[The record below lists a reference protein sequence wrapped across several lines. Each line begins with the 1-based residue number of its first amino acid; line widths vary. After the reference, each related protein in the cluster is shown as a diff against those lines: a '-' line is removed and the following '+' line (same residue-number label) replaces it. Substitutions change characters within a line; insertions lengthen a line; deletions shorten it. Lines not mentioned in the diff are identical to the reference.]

1 MLEIKGLTHGFGE
14 RVLYENVNIRLNKGE
29 KVGLVGLNGTGKTTL
44 INIINGNLI
53 FDKGSVIWE
62 KRVKVGYLDQQAKV
76 DENLTVM
83 EYLKLAF
90 ADLLKKEQEY
100 YDILELMSIAE
111 GKEFDDLLIKSNK
124 LFEYIDSNDIYSVE
138 AQIKKVASGLGVE
151 AFGYNTKL
159 SNLSGG
165 QRAKC
170 ILTKLLLDKPDVLI
184 LDEPTNFLD
193 SSHIEWLSKYL
204 KNLDGTFII
213 VSHDIAFLDSV
224 TTIIWEISNKNIT
237 RYNGNYSAYLKQKE
251 LQKVVEERTAEK
263 TQEKV
268 EKLEDFIARHRTK
281 TYSARQAQSRIKQLN
296 KIEQVEIQKET
307 PMPKYSF
314 QYSKLSAHNLIQIKD
329 MSIGYNFPLIEHINL
344 LVKNGEKLRICGF
357 NGLGKTTFIRT
368 IMNEIPSLAG
378 TMYKH
383 PALNVGYFH
392 QEIKWYD
399 DSLTPIEEI
408 RINYPDFT
416 DKKIRSCLANV
427 GLPTKLQMQPLNSLS
442 GGEQTKVKLCKFIIS
457 PFNLLILDEPTNHLD
472 VKSKEA
478 LANAIINFP
487 GTVIFVSHDEDFSK
501 KFEHTEFNLQNLLVK
516 RCKKR

>member
-111 GKEFDDLLIKSNK
+111 GKEFDDLLIKFNK

-151 AFGYNTKL
+151 DFGYNTKL

-193 SSHIEWLSKYL
+193 SNHIEWLSKYL
-204 KNLDGTFII
+204 KNLDCTFII

-224 TTIIWEISNKNIT
+224 TTII
-237 RYNGNYSAYLKQKE
+237 
-251 LQKVVEERTAEK
+251 
-263 TQEKV
+263 
-268 EKLEDFIARHRTK
+268 
-281 TYSARQAQSRIKQLN
+281 
-296 KIEQVEIQKET
+296 
-307 PMPKYSF
+307 
-314 QYSKLSAHNLIQIKD
+314 
-329 MSIGYNFPLIEHINL
+329 
-344 LVKNGEKLRICGF
+344 
-357 NGLGKTTFIRT
+357 
-368 IMNEIPSLAG
+368 
-378 TMYKH
+378 
-383 PALNVGYFH
+383 
-392 QEIKWYD
+392 
-399 DSLTPIEEI
+399 
-408 RINYPDFT
+408 
-416 DKKIRSCLANV
+416 
-427 GLPTKLQMQPLNSLS
+427 
-442 GGEQTKVKLCKFIIS
+442 
-457 PFNLLILDEPTNHLD
+457 
-472 VKSKEA
+472 
-478 LANAIINFP
+478 
-487 GTVIFVSHDEDFSK
+487 
-501 KFEHTEFNLQNLLVK
+501 
-516 RCKKR
+516 